1 MEPQDT
7 SSTATIDSTELRTE
21 LLGRLGL
28 PPEATDAD
36 IAAAHRAAKNL
47 LEHAPDEQKAWA
59 ADQLADV
66 EAVTSLLADLPE
78 STPTAA
84 AAVGASAGSAVA
96 APAVRRH
103 VPRWV
108 WAAAA
113 VVVVAG
119 VAFGMHAAG
128 SSTVP
133 GITGTP
139 TDSSSSSASA
149 LDQAQVG
156 ALMQKITANPKDT
169 TSLASLAAMYFQA
182 ADYKNS
188 ALFSQKVL
196 AVDPKQVVSWVA
208 LGAAQFNEGDQ
219 TSAKQSWLKAIALNP
234 KNVEAHYDLG
244 FLYLSGSKPDVAAAK
259 KEWSTVIAID
269 PKSDIAKTVQ
279 THLSSLSS
287 ASPSPS
293 TSK

>member
-1 MEPQDT
+1 MEPQVT
-7 SSTATIDSTELRTE
+7 AGTATIDSTDLRAE

-36 IAAAHRAAKNL
+36 VAAAHRAAKNL
-47 LEHAPDEQKAWA
+47 LEHAPEGQKEWA
-59 ADQLADV
+59 SEQLADV
-66 EAVTSLLADLPE
+66 EAVASLLADLP
-78 STPTAA
+78 TAA
-84 AAVGASAGSAVA
+84 PAPAAAPAT
-96 APAVRRH
+96 PAVRRH

-119 VAFGMHAAG
+119 AAFGIHNA
-128 SSTVP
+128 SSTSVP

-139 TDSSSSSASA
+139 TDSSSSSAPA
-149 LDQAQVG
+149 IDQAQVG

-169 TSLASLAAMYFQA
+169 ASLASLANIYFQGG
-182 ADYKNS
+182 DYKNS
-188 ALFSQKVL
+188 ALFSNKVL
-196 AVDPKQVVSWVA
+196 AVDPKATVSWVA
-208 LGAAQFNEGDQ
+208 LGAAQFNLGDQ
-219 TSAKQSWLKAIALNP
+219 TSAKQSWLKAVALNP

-279 THLSSLSS
+279 THLASLNS
-287 ASPSPS
+287 ASPNPS
-293 TSK
+293 ASSGS